1 MDSNKPDT
9 DKHPEDISKT
19 RIRGR
24 GTASNESGR
33 FESYSRDEF
42 DDGWDIPLETV
53 KPKTVLQEDN
63 SRSVLVYNQS
73 PDLPF
78 DRSVNPY
85 RGCEHGCIY
94 CYARPSHAYLGLSP
108 GLDFETRLFY
118 KPDAAELLE
127 NALRK
132 PGYQPKP
139 IVLGANT
146 DAYQPADRKL
156 AITRSILEV
165 LKAYQ
170 HPVSIITKSA
180 LVERDIDILAELAK
194 NNLVSV
200 VISIT
205 TLDKQL
211 ARGLEPRAAAPQ
223 RRLQTIRQL
232 HAAGIPVS
240 LLMAPVIPVLT
251 DHEMEQIVTAA
262 ANAGASAAGWI
273 LLRLP
278 LEVSDLFQQWLE
290 DHYPLKAKHVMEQ
303 IRRARDGK
311 LNDSQFGSRMTGSG
325 DYANLLSQRFKLI
338 RKRLSLEPRQ
348 LELDCDRFEVPAKSG
363 DQISLF

>member
-9 DKHPEDISKT
+9 DKHPTDISKT

-53 KPKTVLQEDN
+53 KPKTVLQEDT
-63 SRSVLVYNQS
+63 SRSVLVFNQS

-127 NALRK
+127 EALRK

-194 NNLVSV
+194 HNLVSV

-223 RRLQTIRQL
+223 RRLQTISQL

-251 DHEMEQIVTAA
+251 DHEMEKIVTAA
-262 ANAGASAAGWI
+262 ASAGASAAGWI

-290 DHYPLKAKHVMEQ
+290 DHYPLKARHVMEQ

-338 RKRLSLEPRQ
+338 RKKLSLEPRQ
-348 LELDCDRFEVPAKSG
+348 LELNCDSFEVPPRSG
-363 DQISLF
+363 DQISLL